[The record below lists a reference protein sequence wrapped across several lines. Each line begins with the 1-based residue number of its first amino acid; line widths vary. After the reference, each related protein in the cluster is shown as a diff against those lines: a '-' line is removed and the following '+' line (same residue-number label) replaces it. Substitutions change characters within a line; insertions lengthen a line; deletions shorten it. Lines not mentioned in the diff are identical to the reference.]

1 MNKAGCR
8 FVWMETVFAC
18 PSRWRYRVTGQV
30 YLTTLIADKYGAHF
44 PFGTLFVN
52 VVGCFIIGFFMI
64 WTTERTIVSPNLRI
78 LVTVGFLGGLTTFSS
93 FGFETIQLLRAG
105 NVVNAFLNMAANLGT
120 GFLAVWLGIIAA
132 KWI

>member
-1 MNKAGCR
+1 LFGWKQFLLVLAGGGIGSL
-8 FVWMETVFAC
+8 A
-18 PSRWRYRVTGQV
+18 RYV
-30 YLTTLIADKYGAHF
+30 LTTLIADKYGAHF